1 MKVSVILPVYRNGSC
16 LNEILKYLSED
27 PYPEKEV
34 IVIVDEPTKECLNT
48 LNNFSTLKYF
58 KIILNQKRRGKV
70 NALNR
75 GVEESSGELL
85 LFLDSDVYIPDNS
98 KNFLESLIEKAKE
111 ADIIDI
117 MKEAEESSWLSRL
130 VYYDYFSFS
139 FSNWILIKETGS
151 TLGLNGAAFAVKKD
165 VVKKLGGFRKTIVED
180 LDFAA
185 RASYA
190 GYKFSILEGKK
201 VMVRI
206 DLNEKQWFRQR
217 WRWSLGCV
225 GWIRSNYRFFKSR
238 FLKKPKIMFSA
249 VSTLF
254 PILLIPF
261 MLVIL
266 TILMASD
273 IISNWILYL
282 LENIAPISLLTNFSL
297 ETLPAYILFL
307 LLYTILSSI
316 IISIITYSI
325 ISKRLGY
332 HFRIHDF
339 LAYHILYN
347 PVWFIIVL
355 YSMLKTKFKRNVDL
369 TTLDWYIE

>member
-48 LNNFSTLKYF
+48 LNNFSTLNHF

-85 LFLDSDVYIPDNS
+85 LFLDSDVYIPDDS
-98 KNFLESLIEKAKE
+98 KNFLESLVEKAKE
-111 ADIIDI
+111 ADVIDI
-117 MKEAEESSWLSRL
+117 MKEAEISSWLSRL

-254 PILLIPF
+254 PILLLPF

-266 TILMASD
+266 TILITSD

-325 ISKRLGY
+325 ASKRLGY

-347 PVWFIIVL
+347 PVWFILVL
-355 YSMLKTKFKRNVDL
+355 YSMYKTKFKKNVNL

>member
-48 LNNFSTLKYF
+48 LNNFSTLNHF

-85 LFLDSDVYIPDNS
+85 LFLDSDVYIPDDS
-98 KNFLESLIEKAKE
+98 KNFLESLVEKAKE
-111 ADIIDI
+111 ADVIDI
-117 MKEAEESSWLSRL
+117 MKEAEISSWLSRL

-206 DLNEKQWFRQR
+206 DLSEKQWFRQR

-254 PILLIPF
+254 PILLLPF

-266 TILMASD
+266 TILITSD

-325 ISKRLGY
+325 ASKRLGY

-347 PVWFIIVL
+347 PVWFILVL
-355 YSMLKTKFKRNVDL
+355 YSMYKTKFKKNVNL